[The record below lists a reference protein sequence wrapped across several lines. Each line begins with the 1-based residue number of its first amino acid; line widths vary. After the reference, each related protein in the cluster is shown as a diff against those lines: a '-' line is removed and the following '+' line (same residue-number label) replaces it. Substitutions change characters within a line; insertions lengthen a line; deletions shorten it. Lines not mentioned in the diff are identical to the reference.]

1 VNQTHPLVD
10 AYLDRLEHL
19 LQGADSATRSEVLAG
34 VREHLGST
42 VAADSDDARVR
53 QAITELGTPE
63 QIADEAHVGGT
74 SGTGTSGIGLGMPR
88 VTERPWLPILVL
100 VLSLGWLVPPALLPL
115 AGVVDAAAALH
126 PSELIFFFI
135 VAFPVWPAVALLVA
149 ASRLW
154 PLREKVALAVALP
167 ATAVWL
173 VALPLVPVAFVHAAG
188 MLVGV
193 LAAATTI
200 VVVSRR
206 GLRRARPAR

>member
-1 VNQTHPLVD
+1 MNQTHPLVD

-34 VREHLGST
+34 VREHLRST
-42 VAADSDDARVR
+42 AAADADDARVR
-53 QAITELGTPE
+53 QAITELGSPE

-74 SGTGTSGIGLGMPR
+74 GRSGIGPGTPR
-88 VTERPWLPILVL
+88 VTERPWLPILVM
-100 VLSLGWLVPPALLPL
+100 VLSLGWLVPLALLPL

-173 VALPLVPVAFVHAAG
+173 VAVSLVPVAFVHAAG

-200 VVVSRR
+200 IVVSRR
-206 GLRRARPAR
+206 GLRRARQAR